1 VLNIE
6 YFLEILADI
15 SMAYMEVVN
24 AKNAGAIFFHPYG
37 EVKYS
42 KNVLDSVH

>member
-1 VLNIE
+1 MNIE
-6 YFLEILADI
+6 YFLEILSESRMTHID
-15 SMAYMEVVN
+15 VGN
-24 AKNAGAIFFHPYG
+24 AKNAEAIFYHPYG